1 MKKLLL
7 VIVGPTAV
15 GKTELAINL
24 AKYFNTEIVSADS
37 RQFYRELN
45 VGTSKPSPEELK
57 RIPHHF
63 INSHSILEEFNV
75 RDFEKSVLDLL
86 YELFRQYNVL
96 IMVGGSG
103 LYCKSVWEGLD
114 ELPIIDTNLRNVIN
128 EEVLQNGLDLLL
140 VELSKNDP
148 VYFNQVDQQNPMRV
162 KRAIEVIR
170 STGKPFSSFI
180 GKTKMPR
187 TFKNFKEAFCKES
200 NSF

>member
-1 MKKLLL
+1 MKSKHILIS
-7 VIVGPTAV
+7 VVGPTAS
-15 GKTELAINL
+15 GKSDFALKLASN
-24 AKYFNTEIVSADS
+24 FDTEIISADS

-45 VGTSKPSPEELK
+45 VGTSKPSSEALK

-114 ELPIIDTNLRNVIN
+114 ELPIIDTNLRNAIN
-128 EEVLQNGLDLLL
+128 KEVLQNGLDLLL
-140 VELSKNDP
+140 MELSKNDP

-162 KRAIEVIR
+162 KRAIEVLSLIH
-170 STGKPFSSFI
+170 I
-180 GKTKMPR
+180 
-187 TFKNFKEAFCKES
+187 
-200 NSF
+200 